1 MPEIKANKKSRESQR
16 IIYKGLRR
24 LLLKKDLC
32 DITVQEISD
41 ECNISRSTF
50 YRNFDNV
57 IDVIEVMFDYFYNRY
72 LEHRK
77 TKINQLLFFFEYW
90 GKHKDL
96 VYIIANQC
104 DFILKNCLKKYEI
117 ANPENKI
124 LIGLK
129 YSIFTSIICEW
140 SISKDETPED
150 MEKLTRSI
158 LNQRGYELLINNNIK
173 L

>member
-16 IIYKGLRR
+16 SIYKGLRR

-77 TKINQLLFFFEYW
+77 TKINQLSRCLLAY
-90 GKHKDL
+90 
-96 VYIIANQC
+96 VYNTQFYSNVYPKKC
-104 DFILKNCLKKYEI
+104 QLKKR
-117 ANPENKI
+117 AFHFKR
-124 LIGLK
+124 LRFIGFLFYK
-129 YSIFTSIICEW
+129 N
-140 SISKDETPED
+140 
-150 MEKLTRSI
+150 L
-158 LNQRGYELLINNNIK
+158 
-173 L
+173 